1 MPNNNI
7 DQLSINTIRFLAV
20 DGVQKANSGHPGMPM
35 GCAPIGYML
44 YAKYMKHN
52 PANPNWANRDRF
64 ILSAGHG
71 SMLLYSLLHLS
82 GYNLPMEQLQQFR
95 QWESQTPGH
104 PEHGLTPGVE
114 TTTGPLGQGLANA
127 IGIALAEA
135 HVAAIFNKN
144 DIKIID
150 HHIYGIC
157 SDGDLMEGVSHE
169 AASIAGHLGLGKII
183 FFYDNNSITIDG
195 KTSLAFSED
204 IGNRFEAYNWH
215 VQYIDDVNDLDTL
228 ENSIKI
234 AQSVTNKPSLIVTK
248 THIGFG
254 SPHKQDTAEAHGSP
268 LGPEEV
274 KLTKKNLGW
283 PEDKQFYIPTE
294 VAEHFKEVAAKGKKE
309 EEDWNKLYAS
319 YKAKYPADAAL
330 FEKFMSGDFGDEW
343 ISQLP
348 VFPDDGKKMA
358 TRTAGSKV
366 INAIAKYLPNL
377 IGGSADLNPS
387 TNTYIKESTSI
398 SKGDYAGRN
407 IHFGIREH
415 GMTSILN
422 GMALYGSIIPY
433 GATFLVFSD
442 YLRPALRL
450 ASLSH
455 IKPVLV
461 FTHDSIG
468 LGEDGPTHQPV
479 EHLASLRA
487 IPGLVVIRP
496 ADANET
502 SFAWQAAI
510 QHKGSP
516 VTIILTRQG
525 LPVIDQ
531 TKYPSASN
539 LLKGAYILK
548 EAAGGKPEL
557 ILMASGSEVGVTLK
571 TAEALEADG
580 VKTRVVSFPSWEL
593 FEIQTKEY
601 KESVFPKSVKA
612 RVSVEAGVKQGWE
625 KYIGDNGDSVSIET
639 FGHSAPVDILMEKYG
654 FSVSNISAVA
664 KQVLAGLK

>member
-20 DGVQKANSGHPGMPM
+20 DAIQKANSGHPGMPM
-35 GCAPIGYML
+35 GCAPIGYIL
-44 YAKYMKHN
+44 YDKYMKHN
-52 PANPNWANRDRF
+52 PANPNWVNRDRF

-71 SMLLYSLLHLS
+71 SMLLYSLLHLT
-82 GYNLPMEQLQQFR
+82 GYDLPMEQLQQFR
-95 QWESQTPGH
+95 QWESKTPGH
-104 PEHGLTPGVE
+104 PEYRLTPGVE
-114 TTTGPLGQGLANA
+114 TTTGPLGQGFANA
-127 IGIALAEA
+127 VGIALAEA
-135 HVAAIFNKN
+135 HVAAIFNKD

-204 IGNRFEAYNWH
+204 IGKRFDAYNWH
-215 VQYIDDVNDLDTL
+215 VQYIDDVNDFETLD
-228 ENSIKI
+228 NSVKI
-234 AQSVTNKPSLIVTK
+234 AQSVTNKPSLIITK

-254 SPHKQDTAEAHGSP
+254 SPHKQDTSEAHGSP
-268 LGPEEV
+268 LGVEEV

-283 PEDKQFYIPTE
+283 PEDKQFFIPGE
-294 VAEHFKEVAAKGKKE
+294 VAEHFKEVGVKGKKVE
-309 EEDWNKLYAS
+309 EEWNKLFAT
-319 YKAKYPADAAL
+319 YKTKYPEDAAL
-330 FEKFMSGDFGDEW
+330 FEKFMTGDFGDEW
-343 ISQLP
+343 ITQLP
-348 VFPDDGKKMA
+348 KFEDDGKKLA
-358 TRTAGSKV
+358 TRSAGSKV

-387 TNTYIKESTSI
+387 TNTYIKESGAI
-398 SKGDYAGRN
+398 NKGTYAGRN

-422 GMALYGSIIPY
+422 GMALYGGIIPY

-450 ASLSH
+450 ASLSR
-455 IKPVLV
+455 IKPILV

-502 SFAWQAAI
+502 SYAWQAAI
-510 QHKGSP
+510 QHKGSL

-531 TKYPSASN
+531 NKFPSASN

-548 EAAGGKPEL
+548 EATGGKPEL
-557 ILMASGSEVGVTLK
+557 ILMASGSEVSVTLK
-571 TAEALEADG
+571 AAEALEAEG
-580 VKTRVVSFPSWEL
+580 TKTRVVSFPSWEL
-593 FEIQTKEY
+593 FEMQSDSY
-601 KESVFPKSVKA
+601 KESVLPSTVKA
-612 RVSVEAGVKQGWE
+612 RISVEAGIKQGWE
-625 KYIGDNGDSVSIET
+625 KYIGDKGGSVSIET
-639 FGHSAPVDILMEKYG
+639 FGHSAPVEVIMDKYG
-654 FSVSNISAVA
+654 FSAANISTVA
-664 KQVLAGLK
+664 KKILAGTK